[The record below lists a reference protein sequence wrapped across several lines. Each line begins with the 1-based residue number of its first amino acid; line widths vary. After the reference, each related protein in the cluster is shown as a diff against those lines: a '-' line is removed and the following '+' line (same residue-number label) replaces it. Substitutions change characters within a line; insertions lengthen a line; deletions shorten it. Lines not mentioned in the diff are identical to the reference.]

1 VKLYGLFVLHVGALI
16 MSNVEQLDDT
26 HNDLVHVKNCI
37 SIKKINKN
45 IKKLQAL
52 VSVDLRVYREKLK
65 KERAKRQLL
74 ESQLEE
80 KERVLKAF
88 ASCNKA
94 IANASNETQFLNQ
107 ICQLIVKS
115 GGYKFVW
122 VGIAVEDDEKS
133 VKPVAQH
140 GFDDGYLDALMV
152 SWGENKYGQGP
163 TGKAIRNGRPEVSKD
178 ISKDEDFRPWKKA
191 AVKRGFSS
199 SLALPLINNGVT
211 VGALNLYARRK
222 DAFRED
228 EIQHLENMALGISH
242 GILSFR
248 EQSKRQKQ
256 EEKNQ
261 RSLLSKIAISALLE
275 TSLEPISLTRQLEV
289 ALDLI
294 LSLPWLPIEKRG
306 SIFLADEGRR
316 VLNMAVQTGLAQQLL
331 TICQEVSYGY
341 CLCGRAALNK
351 EIVFSSRL
359 DEHHDVN
366 FDGIK
371 AHGHYCVPIVYQDTL
386 LGVLNL
392 YIADGHSQDQEE
404 LEFLITIANTLAGL
418 IVRKKVEEKVEKLAR
433 FDSLTNLP
441 NRPTFLERLAQEI
454 ARSRRELSHLSILFM
469 DLDHFKLVNDSYGH
483 PVGDELLVQSAIRIK
498 SCIRENDIVARFGGD
513 EFCILLPAYSNK
525 NDALA
530 VAKKIVGTL
539 NSAFFIKDV
548 ECEIGASVGISHFP
562 DHGDSAEELIRKADI
577 ALYAVKNC
585 GRNSAIVYAP
595 DFEML
600 HES

>member
-1 VKLYGLFVLHVGALI
+1 
-16 MSNVEQLDDT
+16 MSEVEHINDT
-26 HNDLVHVKNCI
+26 LKDVVPSKKNI
-37 SIKKINKN
+37 SFKKVNKN
-45 IKKLQAL
+45 IKKLLTL

-65 KERAKRQLL
+65 KERSKRQLL

-88 ASCNKA
+88 TSCNEA
-94 IANASNETQFLNQ
+94 IASAANETQFLNQ

-122 VGIAVEDDEKS
+122 VGIAIEDEEKS

-140 GFDDGYLDALMV
+140 GFDDGYLDTLKV

-163 TGKAIRNGRPEVSKD
+163 TGKAIRSGRPEVSKD
-178 ISKDEDFRPWKKA
+178 ISKDGNFRPWKKA
-191 AVKRGFSS
+191 AIKRGFSS
-199 SLALPLINNGVT
+199 SLALPLMNNGDT

-222 DAFRED
+222 NAFQEE
-228 EIQHLENMALGISH
+228 EIQHLENVALDISH

-275 TSLEPISLTRQLEV
+275 TSLEPLSLTRQLEV
-289 ALDLI
+289 SLDLI
-294 LSLPWLPIEKRG
+294 LSLPWLPIEKKG
-306 SIFLADEGRR
+306 SIFLADEDHKI
-316 VLNMAVQTGLAQQLL
+316 LNMAVQTGLAEQLL
-331 TICQEVSYGY
+331 TICHEVSYGY
-341 CLCGRAALNK
+341 CLCGRAAQNR
-351 EIVFSSRL
+351 EIVFASHI
-359 DEHHDVN
+359 DEHHEVD
-366 FDGIK
+366 FAGIK
-371 AHGHYCVPIVYQDTL
+371 DHGHYCVPIVYQDSL

-392 YIADGHSQDQEE
+392 YIADGHVQAQEE
-404 LEFLITIANTLAGL
+404 VEFLNTIANTLAGL
-418 IVRKKVEEKVEKLAR
+418 IIRKRVEEKVEKLAR

-441 NRPTFLERLAQEI
+441 NRTTFFERLAQEV

-469 DLDHFKLVNDSYGH
+469 DLDRFKLINDNYGH
-483 PVGDELLVQSAIRIK
+483 PIGDELLVQSAIRIK

-525 NDALA
+525 KDAIA
-530 VAKKIVGTL
+530 VAKKIVGKL
-539 NSAFFIKDV
+539 NNLFYIKDI
-548 ECEIGASVGISHFP
+548 ECKIGASIGISHFP
-562 DHGDSAEELIRKADI
+562 DHGDTPKELIRKADI

-585 GRNSAIVYAP
+585 GRNSALVYTS

-600 HES
+600 QET

>member
-1 VKLYGLFVLHVGALI
+1 MGNGEHSEYL
-16 MSNVEQLDDT
+16 LDEE
-26 HNDLVHVKNCI
+26 NFCKN
-37 SIKKINKN
+37 SQSFKKINKN
-45 IKKLQAL
+45 IKKLLTL
-52 VSVDLRVYREKLK
+52 VSVDLRVARAKLK
-65 KERAKRQLL
+65 KEQAKRLL
-74 ESQLEE
+74 IESQLEE
-80 KERVLKAF
+80 KDRVLKAF
-88 ASCNKA
+88 TSCNEA

-122 VGIAVEDDEKS
+122 VGIAGLDAEKN
-133 VKPVAQH
+133 VIPVAHH
-140 GFDDGYLDALMV
+140 GFDDGYLDSLKV

-163 TGKAIRNGRPEVSKD
+163 TGRAIRNGRPEVSRD
-178 ISKDEDFRPWKKA
+178 IAKDENFKPWKKA
-191 AVKRGFSS
+191 AIKRGFSS
-199 SLALPLINNGVT
+199 SLALPLMYDGTI

-222 DAFRED
+222 DAFHEE
-228 EIQHLENMALGISH
+228 EIQHLENMALDISH

-275 TSLEPISLTRQLEV
+275 TSLEPLSLKRQLEV

-306 SIFLADEGRR
+306 SIFLADDRIKT
-316 VLNMAVQTGLAQQLL
+316 LNMAVQTGLAEQLL
-331 TICQEVSYGY
+331 TICQEVAYGY
-341 CLCGRAALNK
+341 CLCGRAAEQK
-351 EIVFSSRL
+351 KIVFASHL
-359 DEHHDVN
+359 DKQHDVH

-371 AHGHYCVPIVYQDTL
+371 AHGHYCVPIVYQDSL

-392 YIADGHSQDQEE
+392 YIADGHPQDEE
-404 LEFLITIANTLAGL
+404 EVEFLNTIANTLAGI
-418 IVRKKVEEKVEKLAR
+418 IVRKRAEEKVEKLAR

-441 NRPTFLERLAQEI
+441 NRPTFLERLGQEI

-469 DLDHFKLVNDSYGH
+469 DLDNFKIINDSHGH
-483 PVGDELLVQSAIRIK
+483 PTGDELLVQSATRIK

-525 NDALA
+525 KDAIS
-530 VAKKIVGTL
+530 VAKKIVNAL
-539 NSAFFIKDV
+539 NGEFLINDIK
-548 ECEIGASVGISHFP
+548 CEIGASVGISHFP
-562 DHGDSAEELIRKADI
+562 EHGDSPDELIRKADV

-585 GRNSAIVYAP
+585 GRNSAQVYTS

-600 HES
+600 LED